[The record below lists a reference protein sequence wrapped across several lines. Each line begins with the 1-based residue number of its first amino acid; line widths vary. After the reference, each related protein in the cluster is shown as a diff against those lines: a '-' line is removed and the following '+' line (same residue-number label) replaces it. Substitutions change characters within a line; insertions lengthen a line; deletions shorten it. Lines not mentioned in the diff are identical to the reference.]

1 MTNGDF
7 VRVSLATNGDFVWVS
22 LATNGDLYWSCVYIE
37 YVFIGLEL

>member
-37 YVFIGLEL
+37 NVFIGLEL